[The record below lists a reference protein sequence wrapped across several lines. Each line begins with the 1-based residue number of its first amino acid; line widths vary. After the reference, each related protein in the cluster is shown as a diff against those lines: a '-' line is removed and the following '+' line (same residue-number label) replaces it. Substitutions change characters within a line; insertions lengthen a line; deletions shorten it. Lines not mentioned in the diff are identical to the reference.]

1 MSETKEDS
9 RIRRAIDVLKNAQR
23 YRLERDEY
31 GAWMKGCSDGG
42 WFDYVDV
49 LQVLWIL
56 QEQTPNKTGEEG

>member
-56 QEQTPNKTGEEG
+56 QEQTPNKTGEEI

>member
-56 QEQTPNKTGEEG
+56 QEQTPNKTGEEV